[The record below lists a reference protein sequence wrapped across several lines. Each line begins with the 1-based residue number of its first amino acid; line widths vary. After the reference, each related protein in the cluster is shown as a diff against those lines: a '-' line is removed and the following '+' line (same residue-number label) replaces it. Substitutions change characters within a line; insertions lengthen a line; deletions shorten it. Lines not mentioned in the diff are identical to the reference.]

1 MKHFLT
7 LLIAVLSLL
16 PSTMKAAGNK
26 VITSLDLTIPVP
38 QAGMTVQEGE
48 ELKLTAAARPLM
60 ATWSSRASPQS

>member
-1 MKHFLT
+1 MYKANMKYFLT

-38 QAGMTVQEGE
+38 QA
-48 ELKLTAAARPLM
+48 
-60 ATWSSRASPQS
+60 

>member
-26 VITSLDLTIPVP
+26 VITSLTSP
-38 QAGMTVQEGE
+38 
-48 ELKLTAAARPLM
+48 
-60 ATWSSRASPQS
+60 SRCPKPE